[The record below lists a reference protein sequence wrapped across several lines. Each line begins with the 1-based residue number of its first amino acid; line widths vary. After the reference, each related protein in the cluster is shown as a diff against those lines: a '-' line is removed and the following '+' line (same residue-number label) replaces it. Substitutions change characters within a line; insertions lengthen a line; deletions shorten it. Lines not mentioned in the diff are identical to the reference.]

1 MREWMRRW
9 KSLWFFE
16 DQSDSEPFVILEY
29 RAPPGTQTIDNSEEF
44 ERVRRCVAEGKDPF
58 EGRYSYTGWGMK
70 RKHLP
75 KTVPILEYRAPPGT
89 QTIDNSEEF
98 ERVRRCV
105 AEGKDPFEGRC
116 SHTDK
121 DIRRKHPTRS
131 SKHAYGKPHEW
142 ESSKD
147 SDDLETEERF

>member
-9 KSLWFFE
+9 RSLRFLE
-16 DQSDSEPFVILEY
+16 DQSDPEPFVILEY
-29 RAPPGTQTIDNSEEF
+29 RAPPGTQTIDNS
-44 ERVRRCVAEGKDPF
+44 D
-58 EGRYSYTGWGMK
+58 
-70 RKHLP
+70 
-75 KTVPILEYRAPPGT
+75 
-89 QTIDNSEEF
+89 EF

-116 SHTDK
+116 SYAGRSE
-121 DIRRKHPTRS
+121 RRKQATRS

>member
-1 MREWMRRW
+1 MKEWGRRW
-9 KSLWFFE
+9 KGLWFLR
-16 DQSDSEPFVILEY
+16 DKNDPEPFVILEY

-75 KTVPILEYRAPPGT
+75 RTVPILEYRAPPGT

-98 ERVRRCV
+98 ERVRRC
-105 AEGKDPFEGRC
+105 AEQGILPYARPRPSFWRSLRRSEGSRAKAVPHQHLDE
-116 SHTDK
+116 SDGPSADEH
-121 DIRRKHPTRS
+121 RR
-131 SKHAYGKPHEW
+131 
-142 ESSKD
+142 
-147 SDDLETEERF
+147 